1 MARYDVY
8 RNQSARG
15 ADDTPFLLDVQA
27 DMLAQ
32 LRTRVVVPLRLA
44 AGVPRP
50 ARTLQ
55 PCFRV
60 AGQDVVMDT
69 PALVGAPVAALG
81 DHVGSLAAE
90 GATILAALDLLLT
103 GV

>member
-44 AGVPRP
+44 AGG
-50 ARTLQ
+50 
-55 PCFRV
+55 
-60 AGQDVVMDT
+60 AG
-69 PALVGAPVAALG
+69 
-81 DHVGSLAAE
+81 
-90 GATILAALDLLLT
+90 
-103 GV
+103 

>member
-8 RNQSARG
+8 RNASARG
-15 ADDTPFLLDVQA
+15 ALDTPFLLDVQA
-27 DMLAQ
+27 DLLAP

-44 AGVPRP
+44 SGVPRP

-55 PCFRV
+55 PSFRV
-60 AGQDVVMDT
+60 AEVEVVMDT
-69 PALVGAPVAALG
+69 PAIVGAPVSALG
-81 DHVGSLAAE
+81 ARVGNLGEQANTIRAAV
-90 GATILAALDLLLT
+90 DFLLT